1 MSFIPFERSYWVIPN
16 RLLAGEIPA
25 TRNEEESIAKLSTL
39 VNANVNVIINLM
51 EDDERNYRDEPFF
64 DYSNHLNPENV
75 VMHRMSIRDLSI
87 PSKEHMLRILDLI
100 DEALNNNKVV
110 YVHCWGGVGRTG
122 TVVGCYL
129 IEQNMAT
136 IDNVLQ
142 TIDYLKRTTPIK
154 ERNSPETDEQVN
166 FVLNWPLLRT
176 LNS

>member
-25 TRNEEESIAKLSTL
+25 TRNVEESIAKLSTL

-129 IEQNMAT
+129 MRHGMANNANVIET
-136 IDNVLQ
+136 IE
-142 TIDYLKRTTPIK
+142 YLKRTTSIA
-154 ERNSPETDEQVN
+154 ERESPETEEQQQ
-166 FVLNWPLLRT
+166 FLRNWQEHY
-176 LNS
+176 